1 MSALSES
8 PARRGLVLAA
18 IMAGVSTVAL
28 IGDAGAAEPST
39 MTRIQAY
46 SAARVDTAF
55 DLVAAT
61 PASAPFMLPMA
72 EKGDLLVPAGC
83 AGLSADAQGECMDV
97 AYEVDQTPSAVIETR
112 EGTTSTLL
120 KLDPM
125 RLAVVSDQTLNLDHS
140 D

>member
-1 MSALSES
+1 MERQMITTRKVFA
-8 PARRGLVLAA
+8 LAA
-18 IMAGVSTVAL
+18 MIVVTGVGTVEMTRTTAQ
-28 IGDAGAAEPST
+28 AAEPST
-39 MTRIQAY
+39 MTRVQAY

-55 DLVAAT
+55 GLVAAM
-61 PASAPFMLPMA
+61 PASAPFMVPMA
-72 EKGDLLVPAGC
+72 QKGDLLVPAGC

-97 AYEVDQTPSAVIETR
+97 AYEVDSTPSAVIETR

-125 RLAVVSDQTLNLDHS
+125 TLAVVTNLNHS

>member
-1 MSALSES
+1 MITTRKVFA
-8 PARRGLVLAA
+8 LAA
-18 IMAGVSTVAL
+18 MIVVTGVGTVEMTRNSAQ
-28 IGDAGAAEPST
+28 AAEPST
-39 MTRIQAY
+39 MTRIEAY

-55 DLVAAT
+55 DLVAGM
-61 PASAPFMLPMA
+61 PASAPIMVPMA
-72 EKGDLLVPAGC
+72 QKGDLLVPAGC

-125 RLAVVSDQTLNLDHS
+125 TLAVVSDQTLSLDHS